1 VNWAIFAILSW
12 FALGLD
18 IGLASAISPESSD
31 IRPSFFIPLLVFVA
45 MRAPHRTALWA
56 GLAGGLLL
64 DLIHPLA
71 RPGASPVTVPG
82 PHAIGTMLAVQ
93 LVVALRAMVMH
104 RNPLTTAVLAFVTV
118 VVAGVVAIAL
128 LTIRTMFGGGIDYA
142 PTHEL
147 LTLLG
152 SALYTAVVAL
162 VLAIPLSWFAPVFGF
177 GGHHANPGR
186 FAWSHADRA

>member
-1 VNWAIFAILSW
+1 MNWAVFAILSW
-12 FALGLD
+12 FAIGLD
-18 IGLASAISPESSD
+18 VGLAPAISPESSD
-31 IRPSFFIPLLVFVA
+31 IRPSFFVPLLVFVA

-56 GLAGGLLL
+56 GLVGGLML

-71 RPGASPVTVPG
+71 RTGASPVIITG
-82 PHAIGTMLAVQ
+82 PNAVGMMLAAQ
-93 LVVALRAMVMH
+93 LVVALRSMVMH
-104 RNPLTTAVLAFVTV
+104 RNPLTTAVLAFITV
-118 VVAGVVAIAL
+118 VVAGVAAIAM
-128 LTIRTMFGGGIDYA
+128 LTIRTLFGDGIVFS

-152 SALYTAVVAL
+152 SALYTGVVAL
-162 VLAIPLSWFAPVFGF
+162 VFAIPLSWFAPVFSF

>member
-1 VNWAIFAILSW
+1 MNWAIFAILSW

-31 IRPSFFIPLLVFVA
+31 VRPSFFIPLIVFVA

-56 GLAGGLLL
+56 GLLGGLML
-64 DLIHPLA
+64 DLIHPLPRESA
-71 RPGASPVTVPG
+71 ADVIIPG
-82 PHAIGTMLAVQ
+82 PHAIGLMLSAQ
-93 LVVALRAMVMH
+93 LVVALRSMVMH
-104 RNPLTTAVLAFVTV
+104 RNPLTTAVLAFITV

-128 LTIRTMFGGGIDYA
+128 LTIRTLFGDGIDYA

-162 VLAIPLSWFAPVFGF
+162 LLAIPLGWFAPVFSF

-186 FAWSHADRA
+186 FAWSHADRV